1 MKLTE
6 KAVRAVTGNGKAQKL
21 ADGGGLFLY
30 VSPKGGKSW
39 RLAYRYLGRQK
50 LLVIGPWPE
59 LSLREAR
66 ERREAAK
73 KLLLEHIDP
82 SAAKRAAKS
91 APTRVK

>member
-50 LLVIGPWPE
+50 LLVIGPY
-59 LSLREAR
+59 LSSSAGPGTTKRRKRWNILILAR
-66 ERREAAK
+66 RSGRPK
-73 KLLLEHIDP
+73 PKP
-82 SAAKRAAKS
+82 
-91 APTRVK
+91 